1 MYLILDLSKPRRTFE
16 KLISGDL
23 FWKKI
28 TFHYLS
34 IKEISQCEKE
44 KLVEEEYE
52 KLLIWNLLV
61 EGMMKAQLFD
71 MYPIYPSYYLST
83 LISENLYNIAVERVD
98 KRLAQYTNLK
108 LIDRRGLN

>member
-16 KLISGDL
+16 KLINGDL

-28 TFHYLS
+28 DFHCLS
-34 IKEISQCEKE
+34 ISEIKEYEKE
-44 KLVEEEYE
+44 KLIEEEYE

-83 LISENLYNIAVERVD
+83 LICKNLYNIAVERAYKKLV
-98 KRLAQYTNLK
+98 QYNNKILE
-108 LIDRRGLN
+108 N

>member
-1 MYLILDLSKPRRTFE
+1 MYLLLDLSKPRRTFE
-16 KLISGDL
+16 KLVNRDL

-28 TFHYLS
+28 NFHCLN
-34 IKEISQCEKE
+34 IKKISQCEKE

-71 MYPIYPSYYLST
+71 MYPIYPSYYLNT
-83 LISENLYNIAVERVD
+83 LISKNLYNIAVEKVD
-98 KRLAQYTNLK
+98 KRIAQFNH
-108 LIDRRGLN
+108 